1 MNQPKRILSL
11 LSAVLIALAG
21 SATLPAQTDAKMQA
35 EPSYEAVLQLIVGV
49 NDAAARSDIPQ
60 NLNAISKQLRDN
72 FSFSSYRLANTFIG
86 RIALTGTFEYKSVS
100 DIFGQPSESDA
111 PAFLDWT
118 LGSLR
123 SAPNASGQNVLHAQ
137 PFRFGARVPIR
148 VGRTK
153 GSDGQSSD
161 LINYEAVGL
170 TMNRLSVPES
180 KPTLIG
186 TLSLPKTTGTLFLI
200 LTVRPTAN

>member
-1 MNQPKRILSL
+1 MNRPKQILSILSL
-11 LSAVLIALAG
+11 TSIVLLAA
-21 SATLPAQTDAKMQA
+21 STLPAQTDAKMQA
-35 EPSYEAVLQLIVGV
+35 EPSYEAVLQVIVGV

-60 NLNAISKQLRDN
+60 NLNAVAKQLRDN

-86 RIALTGTFEYKSVS
+86 RIALAGSFEYKSVS
-100 DIFGQPSESDA
+100 DFLGQPSESDA
-111 PAFLDWT
+111 PTFLDWS

-123 SAPNASGQNVLHAQ
+123 GAPDARGQNILYAQ
-137 PFRFGARVPIR
+137 PFRFGARVPIK
-148 VGRTK
+148 VGRTR

-161 LINYEAVGL
+161 LVNYEAVGL

-180 KPTLIG
+180 RPTLIG

>member
-1 MNQPKRILSL
+1 MNQPKRIFSL
-11 LSAVLIALAG
+11 LSLALISFFGA
-21 SATLPAQTDAKMQA
+21 STLRAQTDAKPQA
-35 EPSYEAVLQLIVGV
+35 EPSYEAMLQVVVGV

-60 NLNAISKQLRDN
+60 NLNAISRQLRDN

-86 RIALTGTFEYKSVS
+86 RVAITGTLEYKSVS

-111 PAFLDWT
+111 PTFLDWS
-118 LGSLR
+118 LGNLR
-123 SAPNASGQNVLHAQ
+123 SAPDARGQNVLYAQ